1 MQVIRLIF
9 ITSICFAFSVVGKTS
24 EDLTIKY
31 YENGHS
37 LKSITSKKTL
47 NKEETSLNFKR
58 NGELFTANTT
68 NFQAE
73 TKKGL
78 TFFLLKS
85 LEVNAPALKIINFTL
100 NNTLFQ
106 QLYLHFLTVK
116 ITREND
122 FLQKN
127 STNQPANNTKNL
139 LEPIFVPAKNQL
151 LAPQVVKPKVASGLK
166 FLPNGRNKLYTQAGD
181 IWMDGDFKK
190 GQLMDGKVFLYDS
203 DGVLLKVRIYK
214 NGAYERDGLL

>member
-24 EDLTIKY
+24 EGLTIKY

>member
-24 EDLTIKY
+24 EGLTIKY

-37 LKSITSKKTL
+37 LKSITSKRTL

>member
-24 EDLTIKY
+24 EGLTIKY

-139 LEPIFVPAKNQL
+139 QEPIFVPAKNLL

>member
-58 NGELFTANTT
+58 NGELFIANTP
-68 NFQAE
+68 NFQEE